1 MMTSK
6 KQVEEQIVRIAQK
19 GRASGIHL
27 IVATQDPRA
36 SVVTGLIKYNLPT
49 KVCLKTA
56 NIQHSMNVIDCGKGA
71 ELLDKG
77 DSYIKL
83 PNSPNLYRCQTCFIN
98 DENIKKLLTSK

>member
-1 MMTSK
+1 MKSFSMW
-6 KQVEEQIVRIAQK
+6 Q
-19 GRASGIHL
+19 
-27 IVATQDPRA
+27 
-36 SVVTGLIKYNLPT
+36 LIKYNLPT

-83 PNSPNLYRCQTCFIN
+83 PNSPDLFRCQTAFITT
-98 DENIKKLLTSK
+98 ENILRIITKH